1 MLPLPQSFTLM
12 AEGIYQPNVFIN
24 AAICMPPL
32 AYAIATVIRK
42 NRFSEAFRETG
53 KSNWA
58 MGFVG
63 ITEGAIPFASSDPV
77 RVLVSSIIG
86 SAIAGGLSM
95 FFGCT
100 LMAPHGGI
108 FVIPVVGNPLM
119 YIVSIVVG
127 SIVAALIMAAW
138 KNNVWEE

>member
-1 MLPLPQSFTLM
+1 M
-12 AEGIYQPNVFIN
+12 G
-24 AAICMPPL
+24 AA
-32 AYAIATVIRK
+32 
-42 NRFSEAFRETG
+42 F
-53 KSNWA
+53 
-58 MGFVG
+58 

-119 YIVSIVVG
+119 YIVSIAVG
-127 SIVAALIMAAW
+127 SIVAALIMAAL
-138 KNNVWEE
+138 KKNVWEE